1 MLEKCD
7 VATTRAMN
15 HNDLAA
21 GGEGRLLIAEN
32 FKMKIACVF

>member
-21 GGEGRLLIAEN
+21 GGKEDSLLL
-32 FKMKIACVF
+32 KILK